1 MSTEQLAA
9 SATGPQ
15 LGLKDF
21 LAAIVRRRLVVIV
34 VATVCIVVAMTTA
47 LVLPAKYRSS
57 ATILIEQQEVP
68 TEFVRSSV
76 TSYAAQRLQVINQR
90 VMTSQNLLDIIRR
103 YSLYPERQ
111 GKDAREQLVRR
122 MREDIA
128 LKMIDADVID
138 PRSGSPQKA
147 TIAFSV
153 SYTSRDQ
160 VHAVKVANELTSLYL
175 SENITERARLA
186 NNATSFL
193 NEESQRLSKEI
204 EATEKKLAAFK
215 EKHAESMP
223 ELETLNRSLLD
234 RTEQEL
240 RAMEMRAMFLDQ
252 QRVYLDSQLAEVRP
266 SSLTTESGQ
275 RVLTPQDRLRILKSQ
290 LSSTKAAYG
299 PEHPDIGRM
308 EREIRGLEAEV
319 GAASSPPASANELQR
334 SLDDA
339 RAKLTQARERY
350 SEDHPDVQRLERTV
364 TGLEEDLKKV
374 AASPAPAADTTKPA
388 EAPDNPAYIQLQTQL
403 QQTQTEQKAL
413 KTRMEQLHAQTSDYE
428 RKLALAPGVEN
439 EYRDLR
445 RDYESAN
452 AKYSE
457 LRNKQ
462 MEAQLAQNLETDRK
476 GERFTVIEPPTPPE
490 EPVSPNRPAIMAL
503 GLVLAIGVT
512 LALVLVLEMLDPS
525 VRGRRDL
532 LNLLTV
538 APLAVLPWIET
549 DEDRKVRK
557 RQRRYAMVGALAS
570 VVLSIGIVH
579 LFFRPLDML
588 WAAVLRRVGGL

>member
-1 MSTEQLAA
+1 MSTETLASSPA
-9 SATGPQ
+9 AGPP

-21 LAAIVRRRLVVIV
+21 FNALSRRRVVAIAVAAVCVVI
-34 VATVCIVVAMTTA
+34 A
-47 LVLPAKYRSS
+47 LTIAFVLPAQYRAGS
-57 ATILIEQQEVP
+57 TILIEQQEVP

-76 TSYAAQRLQVINQR
+76 TSYAAQRLQMINQR

-111 GKDAREQLVRR
+111 GKDPREQLVRR

-153 SYTSRDQ
+153 SYTSRDPA
-160 VHAVKVANELTSLYL
+160 HAVKVANELTSLYL
-175 SENITERARLA
+175 SENLTERTRLA
-186 NNATSFL
+186 SNATSFL
-193 NEESQRLSKEI
+193 NEESQRLSKQI
-204 EATEKKLAAFK
+204 EETEKKLAAFK
-215 EKHAESMP
+215 EKHADSMP
-223 ELETLNRSLLD
+223 ELESLNRSLLD

-240 RAMEMRAMFLDQ
+240 RGAQMRSMFLEQ
-252 QRVYLDSQLAEVRP
+252 QRVYLESQLAEVRP
-266 SSLTTESGQ
+266 SSLTTDSGQ

-299 PEHPDIGRM
+299 PEHPDIARI
-308 EREIRGLEAEV
+308 EREIHGLEAEV
-319 GAASSPPASANELQR
+319 GASGSAPASANELQR

-339 RAKLTQARERY
+339 RAKLAQARDRY

-364 TGLEEDLKKV
+364 AGLEADLKK
-374 AASPAPAADTTKPA
+374 AADSPAPVANAKPT

-403 QQTQTEQKAL
+403 AQTQTEQEGL
-413 KTRMEQLHAQTSDYE
+413 KTRMEQLRAQSSDYE

-445 RDYESAN
+445 RDYESGT
-452 AKYSE
+452 AKYAE

-476 GERFTVIEPPTPPE
+476 GERFTVIEPPTAPE
-490 EPVSPNRPAIMAL
+490 QPVSPNRPAIMAL
-503 GLVLAIGVT
+503 GTVLATGIT
-512 LALVLVLEMLDPS
+512 FALVLVLEKLDPS
-525 VRGRRDL
+525 VRGHNDL
-532 LNLLTV
+532 MHLLAT

-549 DEDRKVRK
+549 EEDRRLRK
-557 RQRRYAMVGALAS
+557 RRRRYAMVGALAS

-579 LFFRPLDML
+579 LFFRPLDVL
-588 WAAVLRRVGGL
+588 WEAVLRRVGSL